1 MDEKISIIVPV
12 NNTDA
17 YLRFCLDTILEQS
30 YQNFEAILID
40 DGSEDFSYQICQEY
54 AKKDQR
60 IRVFRMAH
68 AGVGA
73 ARNLGL
79 EKATGEYITFIDSDD
94 YVSPDYL
101 AKMYEMIKKYHVKV
115 VVGDYYRYND
125 KTNLLS
131 YRVVDKD
138 YSEKVLTPE
147 QVVHQLNQETWLAAG
162 WKLFAA
168 PLFNDIGFPTGRSYG
183 EDASTNLKLY
193 LKTKRI
199 VHVVANLYCY
209 RVNEESV
216 TKADWTTQIIT
227 DALSMYED
235 MFLELHLYDLVSPEL
250 NKMFNERLL
259 AFQNFFEERELKNE
273 IYLKVCH
280 YLSLLS

>member
-168 PLFNDIGFPTGRSYG
+168 PLFNDIRFPTGRSYG

-193 LKTKRI
+193 LKT
-199 VHVVANLYCY
+199 
-209 RVNEESV
+209 
-216 TKADWTTQIIT
+216 T
-227 DALSMYED
+227 DC
-235 MFLELHLYDLVSPEL
+235 
-250 NKMFNERLL
+250 K
-259 AFQNFFEERELKNE
+259 
-273 IYLKVCH
+273 I
-280 YLSLLS
+280 